1 MPTARQAF
9 DFQAKPK
16 WFFETPSVF
25 YVLCLTWY
33 NHIVHAVTFI
43 DRFASR
49 NFLILACGWPTIWLA
64 CQPRARLVAGVADV
78 VRAEQPWALTA
89 ATIDFSSKWT
99 RCNGDDVCVNTAR
112 LSAPRFSSH

>member
-33 NHIVHAVTFI
+33 NHIVHADTLFI

-49 NFLILACGWPTIWLA
+49 NFLDNSGMWMAGHLARMPATRAAGRWCG
-64 CQPRARLVAGVADV
+64 
-78 VRAEQPWALTA
+78 
-89 ATIDFSSKWT
+89 
-99 RCNGDDVCVNTAR
+99 
-112 LSAPRFSSH
+112 